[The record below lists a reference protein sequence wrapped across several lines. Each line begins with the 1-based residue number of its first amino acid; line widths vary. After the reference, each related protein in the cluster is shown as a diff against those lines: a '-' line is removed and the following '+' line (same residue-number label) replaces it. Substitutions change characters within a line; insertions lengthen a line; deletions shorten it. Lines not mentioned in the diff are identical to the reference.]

1 AWMPI
6 ELHWAMD
13 GPFAAT
19 PESVSG
25 RRNPGEAGAG
35 TGARGFAY
43 FAPSKYV
50 AEGRKGDLSH
60 ALG

>member
-1 AWMPI
+1 MRRDAI
-6 ELHWAMD
+6 FRSFLDAYLAENRFYTLWAMD

-35 TGARGFAY
+35 TGAAGFAY
-43 FAPSKYV
+43 FGLSK
-50 AEGRKGDLSH
+50 
-60 ALG
+60 